1 MKNKRLYI
9 LDSDDQYYRS
19 DARSVFFVIINTL
32 KANFRPGIWSY
43 MRRNNNIRVI
53 YPNKRFVT
61 RDFIYVNGKTL
72 L

>member
-9 LDSDDQYYRS
+9 LDSDDKYYRS

-61 RDFIYVNGKTL
+61 RDAIYVNGRGVL
-72 L
+72 